1 MKRKTKKHLIQTVCY
16 ILVVVIFFMS
26 HKIGMAKTEF
36 NNITIYYHDE
46 VVTNDTVL
54 NNLYQKIVNKFADK
68 GFPLPKSNYSVY
80 LCKSSTEFKIKSIT
94 FSNGV
99 RGKNF
104 QFLDRMYIQEADIT
118 NDEVQTVSPALN
130 KRTLSGTVAH
140 ELTHS
145 YQQEKLGFF
154 KYRTA
159 PNWKLEGMADYVANQ
174 SSAKTADALP
184 LFLNGETYSVVRE
197 PEPVVEKK
205 KVVVKPVAAKPA
217 EGADEMQ
224 DALRSPLPGT
234 VIEIPVK
241 TGMQVKEGDTLV
253 VLEAMK
259 MNNNLTAERD
269 GIVKSILVG
278 EGEAVKENTPLV
290 TFE

>member
-1 MKRKTKKHLIQTVCY
+1 MKRKTKKHLIQTVCS

-54 NNLYQKIVNKFADK
+54 TNLYQKIVKKFADK
-68 GFPLPKSNYSVY
+68 GFPMPNSNYSVY

-104 QFLDRMYIQEADIT
+104 QFLDRMYIQEADIA
-118 NDEVQTVSPALN
+118 NDEVQAASQALN
-130 KRTLSGTVAH
+130 NRTLSGTVAH

-184 LFLNGETYSVVRE
+184 LFLNGETYSDTINCDKKIWEGVYFYFVSRLRVDYLFTYKKMSE
-197 PEPVVEKK
+197 DEFWNTDFDLEKL
-205 KVVVKPVAAKPA
+205 
-217 EGADEMQ
+217 D
-224 DALRSPLPGT
+224 S
-234 VIEIPVK
+234 EIRTAIK
-241 TGMQVKEGDTLV
+241 QGGYIFD
-253 VLEAMK
+253 
-259 MNNNLTAERD
+259 NLTPH
-269 GIVKSILVG
+269 IMH
-278 EGEAVKENTPLV
+278 
-290 TFE
+290 

>member
-1 MKRKTKKHLIQTVCY
+1 MK
-16 ILVVVIFFMS
+16 
-26 HKIGMAKTEF
+26 E
-36 NNITIYYHDE
+36 
-46 VVTNDTVL
+46 
-54 NNLYQKIVNKFADK
+54 FADK

-104 QFLDRMYIQEADIT
+104 QFLDRMYIQEADIA
-118 NDEVQTVSPALN
+118 NDEVQAVSPALN

-184 LFLNGETYSVVRE
+184 LFLNGETYSDTINCDKKIWEGVYFYFVSRLRVDYLFTYKKMSE
-197 PEPVVEKK
+197 DEFWNTDFDLEKL
-205 KVVVKPVAAKPA
+205 
-217 EGADEMQ
+217 D
-224 DALRSPLPGT
+224 S
-234 VIEIPVK
+234 EIR
-241 TGMQVKEGDTLV
+241 
-253 VLEAMK
+253 
-259 MNNNLTAERD
+259 TAIKQ
-269 GIVKSILVG
+269 GGYI
-278 EGEAVKENTPLV
+278 
-290 TFE
+290 F

>member
-26 HKIGMAKTEF
+26 HKVGMAKTEF

-54 NNLYQKIVNKFADK
+54 NNLYQKIVKKFADK

-118 NDEVQTVSPALN
+118 NDEVQSASPALN

-184 LFLNGETYSVVRE
+184 LFLNGETYSDTINCDKKIWEGVYFYFVSRLRVDYLFTYKKMSE
-197 PEPVVEKK
+197 DEFWNTDFDLGKLDSEIRTAIKQGCYIFEK
-205 KVVVKPVAAKPA
+205 
-217 EGADEMQ
+217 
-224 DALRSPLPGT
+224 
-234 VIEIPVK
+234 II
-241 TGMQVKEGDTLV
+241 
-253 VLEAMK
+253 
-259 MNNNLTAERD
+259 
-269 GIVKSILVG
+269 
-278 EGEAVKENTPLV
+278 AVCG
-290 TFE
+290 

>member
-68 GFPLPKSNYSVY
+68 GFHLPNSNYSVY

-104 QFLDRMYIQEADIT
+104 QFLDRMYIQDADIA
-118 NDEVQTVSPALN
+118 NDEVQSASPALN

-184 LFLNGETYSVVRE
+184 LFLNGETYSDTINCDKKIWEGVYFYFVSRLRVDYLFTYKKMSE
-197 PEPVVEKK
+197 DEFWNTDFDLEKL
-205 KVVVKPVAAKPA
+205 
-217 EGADEMQ
+217 D
-224 DALRSPLPGT
+224 S
-234 VIEIPVK
+234 EIRTAIK
-241 TGMQVKEGDTLV
+241 QGGYIFD
-253 VLEAMK
+253 
-259 MNNNLTAERD
+259 NLTPH
-269 GIVKSILVG
+269 IMH
-278 EGEAVKENTPLV
+278 
-290 TFE
+290 

>member
-68 GFPLPKSNYSVY
+68 RFPLPNSNYSVY

-118 NDEVQTVSPALN
+118 NDEVQAVSPALN

-184 LFLNGETYSVVRE
+184 LFLNGETYSDTINCD
-197 PEPVVEKK
+197 KK
-205 KVVVKPVAAKPA
+205 IW
-217 EGADEMQ
+217 EGVYFYFVSRLRVDYLFTYKKMSEDEFWNTDFDMGKL
-224 DALRSPLPGT
+224 DS
-234 VIEIPVK
+234 EIRTAIK
-241 TGMQVKEGDTLV
+241 QGGYIFDK
-253 VLEAMK
+253 
-259 MNNNLTAERD
+259 LTPH
-269 GIVKSILVG
+269 IMH
-278 EGEAVKENTPLV
+278 
-290 TFE
+290 